1 MPNKKQIEFDD
12 KIERQN
18 KAIISFI
25 WNAFISIAAAQNSAS
40 LRHLL

>member
-1 MPNKKQIEFDD
+1 MSNKKQTEFDE

-25 WNAFISIAAAQNSAS
+25 WNVFISFATA
-40 LRHLL
+40 LFTVWLCTR